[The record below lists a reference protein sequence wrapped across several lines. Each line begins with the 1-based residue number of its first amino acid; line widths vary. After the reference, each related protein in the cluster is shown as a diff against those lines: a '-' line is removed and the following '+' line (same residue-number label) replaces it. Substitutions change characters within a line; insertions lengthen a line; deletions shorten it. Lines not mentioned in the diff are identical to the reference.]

1 MITKILKF
9 QFETKKDSRYRIEYF
24 GEQYPQ
30 DTNDDLVEWVMKNR
44 EYIPSYSSPKGGKRG
59 CLCIDE
65 DKYDVK
71 CCNGD
76 LREQGIGPISKQ

>member
-1 MITKILKF
+1 MR
-9 QFETKKDSRYRIEYF
+9 D
-24 GEQYPQ
+24 
-30 DTNDDLVEWVMKNR
+30 R
-44 EYIPSYSSPKGGKRG
+44 EFIPSYSSPKGGKRG

-76 LREQGIGPISKQ
+76 LREQGIGPISKE